1 MSNGRWRDRL
11 ILRLF
16 FGGRLARPGKRE
28 KPQAGSDPK
37 IRPVADRIIGK
48 PGVGSESRFEAR
60 ALASPRQLWLW
71 VVTSKTSVRLSRDA
85 SRLSCL
91 IAVEQRPHRF
101 DM

>member
-1 MSNGRWRDRL
+1 MADGLSRDRL
-11 ILRLF
+11 ILGLVLGR
-16 FGGRLARPGKRE
+16 RLARAGKRE

-48 PGVGSESRFEAR
+48 PGLGSESRFEAR

-71 VVTSKTSVRLSRDA
+71 VVYSKTSIRLARA
-85 SRLSCL
+85 ATRLSCL